1 MLSEVKLVK
10 RYLGAR
16 FGYGEPLPPGT
27 YAVPCWTSKGPAFM
41 KVEVNSA
48 GDLGGFALF
57 WDEEL
62 KHDWHT
68 QARPRA
74 MQESVFARCFRDLEE
89 ARQGSF

>member
-16 FGYGEPLPPGT
+16 FGYGEALPAGT
-27 YAVPCWTSKGPAFM
+27 YAVPCRTSKGLAFM
-41 KVEVNSA
+41 KAEVRSDGN
-48 GDLGGFALF
+48 LGGFDLF

-68 QARPRA
+68 QPRPSGLG
-74 MQESVFARCFRDLEE
+74 ESQFARSFRDLEE
-89 ARQGSF
+89 ARLELT